1 MKKRQSQPK
10 KRNSQKRKRNRF
22 RLFVALCVTNVALLV
37 LTILLLPAALDT
49 PKTDEEGNPSPL
61 GIKSIAVTG
70 NTVYDNEAIIGISE
84 LEIGQSV
91 FAINK
96 GQIAKRLKK
105 EFAYVRDV
113 AVDVSFKRDVT
124 IRITQAEEMGA
135 VYANGGWVI
144 VDENGIGLHKEPI
157 ESERPLR
164 RMYLKGA
171 GTLTDEIGKQVL
183 DERSLS
189 IVSQICKAFEL
200 YNLGAISEIDMS
212 NPNNIR
218 ANWKNQITIA
228 FGNDSNLAYEVAVAA
243 TAIPKVLDRHGQ
255 TATGLLNVS
264 QYSDPTVET
273 PSIIFTPS
281 ALLDDETK
289 KPTEQTPTNTTT
301 PTNN

>member
-10 KRNSQKRKRNRF
+10 RRNSQKRKRNRF
-22 RLFVALCVTNVALLV
+22 RLFVVLSVLNVALLV
-37 LTILLLPAALDT
+37 LTVLLLPAALDT
-49 PKTDEEGNPSPL
+49 PKTDENGKPSPL
-61 GIKSIAVTG
+61 GIRSIKVEG
-70 NTVYDNEAIIGISE
+70 NTVYDDEAIIGISE
-84 LEIGQSV
+84 LEVGQSV
-91 FAINK
+91 FSVNK

-105 EFAYVRDV
+105 TFAYVRDV
-113 AVDVSFKRDVT
+113 NVDISFKREVT
-124 IRITQAEEMGA
+124 VRITQAEEMGA

-144 VDENGIGLHKEPI
+144 VDENGVGLHKEPI

-189 IVSQICKAFEL
+189 IISEICGAFEL
-200 YNLGAISEIDMS
+200 YNLGDISEIDMS
-212 NPNNIR
+212 NSHDIR
-218 ANWKNQITIA
+218 ANWKNQITVA
-228 FGNDSNLAYEVAVAA
+228 FGNDSNLSYEVAVAA
-243 TAIPKVLDRHGQ
+243 TAIPKVLARHGQ

-264 QYSDPTVET
+264 QYSDPAIET

-281 ALLDDETK
+281 ALLDDEPK
-289 KPTEQTPTNTTT
+289 KETPETPEDVTT

>member
-1 MKKRQSQPK
+1 MKKRQTQPK
-10 KRNSQKRKRNRF
+10 RRNSQKRRRNRF
-22 RLFVALCVTNVALLV
+22 RLFVVLSIVNIALLV

-49 PKTDEEGNPSPL
+49 PKTDENGKPSPI
-61 GIKSIAVTG
+61 GIRSITVEG
-70 NTVYDNEAIIGISE
+70 NTVYENEAIIGISE
-84 LEIGQSV
+84 LELGQSV
-91 FAINK
+91 FAVNK
-96 GQIAKRLKK
+96 GQIKKRLKQ

-113 AVDVSFKRDVT
+113 AIDISFKREVT
-124 IRITQAEEMGA
+124 LRITQAEEMGA

-171 GTLTDEIGKQVL
+171 GTLTDEIGRQVL
-183 DERSLS
+183 DEQSLKIIS
-189 IVSQICKAFEL
+189 EICSAFEL
-200 YNLGAISEIDMS
+200 YQLGEISEIDMS

-228 FGNDSNLAYEVAVAA
+228 FGNDSNLSYEVAVAA
-243 TAIPKVLDRHGQ
+243 TSIPKILARHGQ

-273 PSIIFTPS
+273 PTIIFTPS
-281 ALLDDETK
+281 ALLDDEPK
-289 KPTEQTPTNTTT
+289 KDTPQTPANTTT

>member
-1 MKKRQSQPK
+1 MKKRRSQPK
-10 KRNSQKRKRNRF
+10 RRNSQKRRRNRF
-22 RLFVALCVTNVALLV
+22 RLFVVLSIVNIALLV

-49 PKTDEEGNPSPL
+49 PKTDENGKPSPL
-61 GIKSIAVTG
+61 GIRSITVEG

-91 FAINK
+91 FAVNK
-96 GQIAKRLKK
+96 GQIEKRLKK
-105 EFAYVRDV
+105 EFVYVRDV
-113 AVDVSFKRDVT
+113 AVDLSFKRDVT
-124 IRITQAEEMGA
+124 LRITQAEEMGA

-144 VDENGIGLHKEPI
+144 VDENGIGLQKEPI

-183 DERSLS
+183 DERSLA
-189 IVSQICKAFEL
+189 IIGEICSAFET
-200 YNLGAISEIDMS
+200 YELGEISEIDMS
-212 NPNNIR
+212 NLNDIR

-243 TAIPKVLDRHGQ
+243 TSIPKILARHGQ

-273 PSIIFTPS
+273 PTIIFTPS
-281 ALLDDETK
+281 SLLDDETK
-289 KPTEQTPTNTTT
+289 KEPSQTPEDSTT

>member
-1 MKKRQSQPK
+1 MLSIV
-10 KRNSQKRKRNRF
+10 NI
-22 RLFVALCVTNVALLV
+22 ALLV

-49 PKTDEEGNPSPL
+49 PKTDENGKPSPL
-61 GIKSIAVTG
+61 GIRSITVEG

-91 FAINK
+91 FAVNK
-96 GQIAKRLKK
+96 GQIEKRLKK
-105 EFAYVRDV
+105 EFVYVRDV
-113 AVDVSFKRDVT
+113 AVDLSFKRDVT
-124 IRITQAEEMGA
+124 LRITQAEEMGA

-144 VDENGIGLHKEPI
+144 VDENGIGLQKEPI

-183 DERSLS
+183 DERSLA
-189 IVSQICKAFEL
+189 IIGEICSAFET
-200 YNLGAISEIDMS
+200 YELGEISEIDMS
-212 NPNNIR
+212 NLNDIR

-243 TAIPKVLDRHGQ
+243 TSIPKILARHGQ

-273 PSIIFTPS
+273 PTIIFTPS
-281 ALLDDETK
+281 SLLDDETK
-289 KPTEQTPTNTTT
+289 KEPSQTPEDSTT